1 MNHTQEKENTMKRSA
16 ISGACMIAVFAA
28 AVLSMSGCASTGI
41 QRSEKAT
48 TTMQTMDNDI
58 KLVVVQL
65 DATGASLDEL
75 TKPGQ
80 SDFKKAFV
88 SCTNNI
94 SKIETM
100 EKHFAIHADEMKD
113 RGKDYFDEWR
123 KEGDKYNNQQIREL
137 SDKRR
142 AELGEIYG
150 KIAESSIG
158 VKGPFKAY
166 VSDVKEIQSYL
177 SNDLTPKGIE
187 SIAPVSRKAVED
199 GEKLK
204 LAIRDLQIAIERARA
219 EMSHAGM

>member
-1 MNHTQEKENTMKRSA
+1 
-16 ISGACMIAVFAA
+16 
-28 AVLSMSGCASTGI
+28 
-41 QRSEKAT
+41 
-48 TTMQTMDNDI
+48 MDKDI
-58 KLVVVQL
+58 KQVVTQL

-75 TKPGQ
+75 MRPGQ
-80 SDFKKAFV
+80 SDVKKAFV
-88 SCTNNI
+88 SCTDNI
-94 SKIETM
+94 SKIEKL
-100 EKHFAIHADEMKD
+100 EQRFAIHADEMKD
-113 RGKDYFDEWR
+113 RGKNYFDEW
-123 KEGDKYNNQQIREL
+123 KKDGDKYNNQQIREL
-137 SDKRR
+137 SEKRR

-177 SNDLTPKGIE
+177 SNDLTSKGVE

-204 LAIRDLQIAIERARA
+204 LAIRDLQAAIDRAHA